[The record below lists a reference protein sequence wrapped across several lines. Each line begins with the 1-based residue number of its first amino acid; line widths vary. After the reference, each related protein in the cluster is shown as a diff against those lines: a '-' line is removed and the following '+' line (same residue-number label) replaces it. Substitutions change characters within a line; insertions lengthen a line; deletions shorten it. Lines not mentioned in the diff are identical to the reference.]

1 MPLNG
6 ETPPAGVG
14 PLFAILRARY
24 LEDAQLRISSSSSVR
39 SESNRKNQPKARM
52 ETYMIEDRISVEE
65 RGHVRIV
72 RLSRPDKLN
81 ALDLPMFRALMKVGE
96 QLREDPSAR
105 AVVLCG
111 EGKAFCAGL
120 DFAGFMSLGND
131 KDADLLAEGSSP
143 EVTRAQSAA
152 HVFTTLPVPVI
163 AAIHGYAFG
172 GGLQIALGADVRIVH
187 PEAQLSV
194 MEIKWGLVPDMT
206 GTQTLRH
213 LVPQDVAK
221 ELTFTGRRLSGEEA
235 VRLGLATRTAD
246 DPLAAAIELADEIAT
261 KSPDAIRA
269 GKTLLSRAYTAEPA
283 EGLRIEADI
292 QKTLIG
298 KPNQLE
304 AVRANME
311 KRPPEFADPE

>member
-1 MPLNG
+1 MHG
-6 ETPPAGVG
+6 RIA
-14 PLFAILRARY
+14 
-24 LEDAQLRISSSSSVR
+24 AQ
-39 SESNRKNQPKARM
+39 
-52 ETYMIEDRISVEE
+52 
-65 RGHVRIV
+65 
-72 RLSRPDKLN
+72 
-81 ALDLPMFRALMKVGE
+81 FRAERFLELGKFFERDIVNEPVAMAT
-96 QLREDPSAR
+96 AR
-105 AVVLCG
+105 
-111 EGKAFCAGL
+111 
-120 DFAGFMSLGND
+120 
-131 KDADLLAEGSSP
+131 
-143 EVTRAQSAA
+143 RR
-152 HVFTTLPVPVI
+152 
-163 AAIHGYAFG
+163 
-172 GGLQIALGADVRIVH
+172 LGADVRIVH

-311 KRPPEFADPE
+311 KRPPDFADPE

>member
-1 MPLNG
+1 
-6 ETPPAGVG
+6 
-14 PLFAILRARY
+14 
-24 LEDAQLRISSSSSVR
+24 
-39 SESNRKNQPKARM
+39 
-52 ETYMIEDRISVEE
+52 MIEDRISVEE

-81 ALDLPMFRALMKVGE
+81 ALDLPMFRALMQVGE
-96 QLREDPSAR
+96 QLREDRSVR

-152 HVFTTLPVPVI
+152 HVFTTLPAPVI

-172 GGLQIALGADVRIVH
+172 GGLQIALGADIRIVH

-311 KRPPEFADPE
+311 KRPPSSPIPSKQSAPGLGLRAATASRS